1 MTDGADVRSLAA
13 LRDWH
18 ATLAAYGETLAEA
31 LAGIGLE
38 LRRAADWLDE
48 QQELWQRAVRDREED
63 VIRAKAELAQRRFP
77 TWDGRLPDC
86 TVQEKNLRRAEAALE
101 AARAQVEQC
110 RRWRIRLPKLVEETY
125 TGASRRL
132 AHFLEAELPRALA
145 DLARRIA
152 ILEHYA
158 DSPAGVAH
166 RPAAV
171 APPPPLAAPESPSPP
186 TPPRDP
192 A

>member
-18 ATLAAYGETLAEA
+18 AALAAYGETLAEA
-31 LAGIGLE
+31 LAGVALE
-38 LRRAADWLDE
+38 LRRATDWLEE
-48 QQELWQRAVRDREED
+48 QQEQWQRAVRDREHD
-63 VIRAKAELAQRRFP
+63 VTRAKAELAQRRFP

-101 AARAQVEQC
+101 EAQEQVERC
-110 RRWRIRLPKLVEETY
+110 RRWQSRLPKLVEETY

-152 ILEHYA
+152 VLERYA
-158 DSPAGVAH
+158 DSPAGT
-166 RPAAV
+166 AAWPV
-171 APPPPLAAPESPSPP
+171 APPPPPAALEPPSSP

-192 A
+192 V